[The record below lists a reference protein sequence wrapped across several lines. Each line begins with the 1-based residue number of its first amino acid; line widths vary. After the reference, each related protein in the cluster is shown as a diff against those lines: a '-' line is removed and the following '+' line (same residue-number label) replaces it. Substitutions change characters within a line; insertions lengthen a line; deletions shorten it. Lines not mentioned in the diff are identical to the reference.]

1 MRRGLTEL
9 QDQEV
14 FIPPGSAIK
23 RTTIPI
29 ILMPACGRLENPA
42 SLQFDGNEVALSA
55 QLRNR
60 VLLAGILAL
69 STEAV

>member
-1 MRRGLTEL
+1 MT
-9 QDQEV
+9 
-14 FIPPGSAIK
+14 AI
-23 RTTIPI
+23 
-29 ILMPACGRLENPA
+29 GRLENSA

-60 VLLAGILAL
+60 ALLAGILAL